1 MASTREEDMMRMQ
14 RMLDPGSVA
23 SPSEKLYM
31 EKVNRLKE
39 LDPGSFAREGETAI
53 MNRVFGSG
61 GAVNPQVLDP
71 RSVAREGEI
80 RAIEGA
86 RSRENI
92 PANMDMGMDSEMP
105 VPMTVVD
112 QVNALMAMGL
122 TEDEALEAI
131 AIERSAGQIQPQD
144 FGQAGQEQQMQQ
156 MQQMGGTM
164 QPMPNRMVNPGMG
177 ALSGVPS
184 GNERPMTMPTP
195 RPEDLMMRQMRE
207 GRTFN
212 PRDAINP
219 YNAPNT

>member
-1 MASTREEDMMRMQ
+1 MPSTREEDMMRME
-14 RMLDPGSVA
+14 RMLDPRSAVREGEMMGGAVVPQILDPGSVA
-23 SPSEKLYM
+23 RQE
-31 EKVNRLKE
+31 
-39 LDPGSFAREGETAI
+39 
-53 MNRVFGSG
+53 
-61 GAVNPQVLDP
+61 
-71 RSVAREGEI
+71 EI

-105 VPMTVVD
+105 VPMSVVE
-112 QVNALMAMGL
+112 QVNALMDMGL

-144 FGQAGQEQQMQQ
+144 FGQSDQEQQMQQ
-156 MQQMGGTM
+156 MERSGQMGGTM
-164 QPMPNRMVNPGMG
+164 QPMPNRMMVNPGMG

-184 GNERPMTMPTP
+184 GDQRPMTMPTR
-195 RPEDLMMRQMRE
+195 RPEDLMMRQMPSGRD
-207 GRTFN
+207 RTFN